1 MGRRLEPV
9 AKVHVKKDDR
19 VYILSGEDKGKSGKV
34 LKVLPKENRVIVDGI
49 NIVKKHTRPTRTN
62 TQGGIIESPAP
73 INASNVMLICPKCDQ
88 PSRVR
93 RERGEKGVQRIC
105 KRCERPI
112 D

>member
-1 MGRRLEPV
+1 MAVR
-9 AKVHVKKDDR
+9 VHVKKGDR
-19 VYILSGEDKGKSGKV
+19 VYVLSGEDKGKSGKI
-34 LKVLPKENRVIVDGI
+34 LRVLPKENRGIVDGI

-73 INASNVMLICPKCDQ
+73 MDASNVMLICPSCDK

-93 RERGEKGVQRIC
+93 RERGESGVRRIC
-105 KRCERPI
+105 KRSERPI

>member
-1 MGRRLEPV
+1 MAVR
-9 AKVHVKKDDR
+9 VHVKKGDR
-19 VYILSGEDKGKSGKV
+19 VYVLSGEDKGKSGKI
-34 LKVLPKENRVIVDGI
+34 LRVLPKENRGIVDGI

-73 INASNVMLICPKCDQ
+73 MDASNVMLICPSCDK

-93 RERGEKGVQRIC
+93 RERGESGVRRIC

>member
-1 MGRRLEPV
+1 MAVR
-9 AKVHVKKDDR
+9 VHVKKGDR
-19 VYILSGEDKGKSGKV
+19 VYVLSGNDKGKSGKI
-34 LKVLPKENRVIVDGI
+34 LRVLPKENRVIVDGI

-73 INASNVMLICPKCDQ
+73 MDASNVMLICPSCDK

-93 RERGEKGVQRIC
+93 RERGESGVRRIC